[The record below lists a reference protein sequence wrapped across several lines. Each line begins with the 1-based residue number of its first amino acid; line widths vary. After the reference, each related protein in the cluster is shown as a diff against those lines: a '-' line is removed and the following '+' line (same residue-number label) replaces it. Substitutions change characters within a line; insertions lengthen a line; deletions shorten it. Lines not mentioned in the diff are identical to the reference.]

1 MKRYSYKKIIDF
13 ISRHKESADKIRV
26 GMNEDWS
33 WTACEV
39 WNSHGFK
46 IYASKEEAT
55 KLEDSHA
62 PHRIDEDGVIIAG
75 IDLSRWAT
83 PTAIAY
89 KDGKKIASEEVSE
102 EVYE

>member
-13 ISRHKESADKIRV
+13 ISRYKESADKIRV
-26 GMNEDWS
+26 GMKEDWS

-39 WNSHGFK
+39 WNTNGFK

-62 PHRIDEDGVIIAG
+62 PHRIDEDGVVMAG

-83 PTAIAY
+83 PIAIAY
-89 KDGKKIASEEVSE
+89 ENGKKIAETEVFEEVN
-102 EVYE
+102 